1 MYLILWILVKNIILA
16 FNITIPR
23 FVRCKCNS
31 YIIHVFFG
39 TFFDFGDEK
48 IGLQVNFVHLRPFH
62 IYSVVRIQESN
73 RQLTMFQGLK
83 RYGL

>member
-1 MYLILWILVKNIILA
+1 MYLILRILVKNIILA

-39 TFFDFGDEK
+39 AFFDFGDK
-48 IGLQVNFVHLRPFH
+48 
-62 IYSVVRIQESN
+62 
-73 RQLTMFQGLK
+73 K
-83 RYGL
+83 